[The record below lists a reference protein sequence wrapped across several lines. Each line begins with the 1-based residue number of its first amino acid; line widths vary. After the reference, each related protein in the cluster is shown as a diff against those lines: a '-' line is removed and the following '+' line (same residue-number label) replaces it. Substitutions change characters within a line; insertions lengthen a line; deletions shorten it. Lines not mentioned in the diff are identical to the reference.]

1 MYQPIRPS
9 FLGRKIIKDIDLLSV
24 IARIDWKFFFLAWK
38 VSGHYDGLETL
49 CDCEAC
55 KVQWLNRFRIEDKE
69 KAKEAYQLFR
79 DAQEEL
85 RNGIERKRFQP
96 QAIVYFAEA
105 RSEGE
110 GISILED
117 EKERLYLPMLRQQHP
132 SEKGDFC
139 LSVADFIS
147 PRKDYIG
154 IFAVTIHGGDEWS
167 EEEKKK
173 GDDYRS
179 LLIKSIADRLAEAT
193 AVWLHEKIRNEYW
206 GYGEVSQAEGI
217 RPAFGYPSI
226 PDLSMLFEA
235 NKLINLSDIGITL
248 TENGAMKPNA
258 SICALHIS
266 HPKAFYFMV
275 GKVGEDQMEEYAK
288 QRGKSVEELKR
299 WMMQ

>member
-79 DAQEEL
+79 DAQEVL

>member
-1 MYQPIRPS
+1 MYQPIHPS

-24 IARIDWKFFFLAWK
+24 IMRIDWRYFFLAWK
-38 VSGHYDGLETL
+38 MNGHYDGLETL

-55 KVQWLNRFRIEDKE
+55 KVQWLNRFRSEDKE

-79 DAQEEL
+79 DAQEVL
-85 RNGIERKRFQP
+85 REGMEKNRFQP
-96 QAIVYFAEA
+96 RAIVYLAKA
-105 RSEGE
+105 RSQGD
-110 GISILED
+110 GISILEEEE
-117 EKERLYLPMLRQQHP
+117 EKLYLPMLRQQHP

-139 LSVADFIS
+139 LSIADFIS
-147 PRKDYIG
+147 PKKDYIG
-154 IFAVTIHGGDEWS
+154 MFAVTIHGGDEWA
-167 EEEKKK
+167 EEEREKC
-173 GDDYRS
+173 DDYRS
-179 LLIKSIADRLAEAT
+179 LLIKSVADRLVEAT

-206 GYGEVSQAEGI
+206 GYGEITHAEGI

-275 GKVGEDQMEEYAK
+275 GKVGEDQMNEYAK
-288 QRGKSVEELKR
+288 KRGKSVEELKR

>member
-1 MYQPIRPS
+1 MYQPVRPT
-9 FLGRKIIKDIDLLSV
+9 FLGLKIIKEIDLLSV
-24 IARIDWKFFFLAWK
+24 IARIDWSFFFLAWK
-38 VSGHYDGLETL
+38 VNGHYEGLETL

-55 KVQWLNRFRIEDKE
+55 KVQWLNKFRPEEKE

-79 DAQEEL
+79 DAQEVL
-85 RNGIERKRFQP
+85 RDGITGNRFHP

-105 RSEGE
+105 KSKGE
-110 GISILED
+110 GISIIENGK
-117 EKERLYLPMLRQQHP
+117 EKLYLPMLRQQHP
-132 SEKGDFC
+132 SERGDFC
-139 LSVADFIS
+139 LSIADFIS
-147 PRKDYIG
+147 PEKDYIG
-154 IFAVTIHGGDEWS
+154 MFAVTIHGGDEWA
-167 EEEKKK
+167 EEERVK

-179 LLIKSIADRLAEAT
+179 LLIKSVADRLAEAT

-206 GYGEVSQAEGI
+206 GYGEITHAEGL

-235 NKLINLSDIGITL
+235 DKLMNLSNIGITL

-266 HPKAFYFMV
+266 HSKAFYFMV
-275 GKVGEDQMEEYAK
+275 GKVGDDQLKEYAR
-288 QRGKSVEELKR
+288 QRGMSVEELKR

>member
-1 MYQPIRPS
+1 MYQPIRPT
-9 FLGRKIIKDIDLLSV
+9 FLGIKIIKDIDLLSV

-38 VSGHYDGLETL
+38 VSGHYEGLETL

-55 KVQWLNRFRIEDKE
+55 KVQWLNKFRIEDKG

-79 DAQEEL
+79 DAQEVL
-85 RNGIERKRFQP
+85 RDGIEKGCFQP
-96 QAIVYFAEA
+96 QAIVYLAEA
-105 RSEGE
+105 RSDGE

-117 EKERLYLPMLRQQHP
+117 GKEKLYLPMLRQQHP

-179 LLIKSIADRLAEAT
+179 ILVKSIADRLAEAT

-206 GYGEVSQAEGI
+206 GYGEITHAEGL

-275 GKVGEDQMEEYAK
+275 GKVGEDQMKEYAK

>member
-9 FLGRKIIKDIDLLSV
+9 FLGRRIITDIDLPS
-24 IARIDWKFFFLAWK
+24 IIMRIEWKFFFLAWK

-55 KVQWLNRFRIEDKE
+55 KTQWLNKFRPEDKG

-79 DAQEEL
+79 DAQDVL
-85 RNGIERKRFQP
+85 RDGMEMKRFQP

-105 RSEGE
+105 RSKGE

-132 SEKGDFC
+132 SERGDFC
-139 LSVADFIS
+139 LSIADFIS

-167 EEEKKK
+167 EEEKEK

-179 LLIKSIADRLAEAT
+179 ILVKSIADRLAEAT
-193 AVWLHEKIRNEYW
+193 AEWLHEKIRNEYW
-206 GYGEVSQAEGI
+206 GYREVSHAEGI

-266 HPKAFYFMV
+266 HPKAFYFNV
-275 GKVGEDQMEEYAK
+275 GEVGEDQIIEYAQ
-288 QRGKSVEELKR
+288 QRGKSVEELKH